1 MKNYSQLARCRKAVP
16 LTQEELAEKLN
27 VTRQTVSKWESGLS
41 EPDTDTLLCMSE
53 IFGVSV
59 DEILR
64 GEERKDVQVQNF
76 DPVKDDPRAAASL
89 PSFTKEERREFL
101 YQIFHY
107 AMIGLIFL
115 VNGLIFFVNL
125 LREDPHAF
133 IFFGTAFVM
142 IAIMIYLA
150 IHRLIHFIR
159 RRRDRKQNGH
169 PET

>member
-1 MKNYSQLARCRKAVP
+1 MKNYPQLARCRKAVP

-41 EPDTDTLLCMSE
+41 EPDADTLLLMSE

-59 DEILR
+59 DELLR
-64 GEERKDVQVQNF
+64 GGVRKDAQE
-76 DPVKDDPRAAASL
+76 PAPEPAGAALPLPPASAVL
-89 PSFTKEERREFL
+89 NKENL

-142 IAIMIYLA
+142 IAIMVYLA

-159 RRRDRKQNGH
+159 RRRDRKGKSC